1 MLQSGS
7 SRRRPRLLQLCLSRA
22 KDRSLCLPWH
32 LMKRR
37 SRYSASFGFFL
48 PKAGRCHFSRS
59 QARLHFPRPRYS
71 NIRALRP
78 LLGGFSL

>member
-7 SRRRPRLLQLCLSRA
+7 SQRRPRLLQLCLSRA

-48 PKAGRCHFSRS
+48 PKAGRCHFSSRDPKPACTS
-59 QARLHFPRPRYS
+59 PGRGTAIYVR
-71 NIRALRP
+71 
-78 LLGGFSL
+78 

>member
-22 KDRSLCLPWH
+22 KDRSLCLPRH

-48 PKAGRCHFSRS
+48 PEAGCCHFSSRDPKPICTPPS
-59 QARLHFPRPRYS
+59 RTTAICVR
-71 NIRALRP
+71 
-78 LLGGFSL
+78 